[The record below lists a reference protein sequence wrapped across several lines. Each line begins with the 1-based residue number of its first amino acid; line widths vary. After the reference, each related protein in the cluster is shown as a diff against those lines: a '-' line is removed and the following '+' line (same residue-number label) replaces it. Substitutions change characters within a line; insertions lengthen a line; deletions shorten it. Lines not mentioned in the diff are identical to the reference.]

1 MDVAIIGAA
10 GACGRQLA
18 AQVLQRQIVPTTD
31 RLQLVGH
38 GGGLSERELWGLRS
52 DLEDAFGDWSPKVEL
67 AVDPASV
74 DADLVVML
82 AGRTVSLDPG
92 EPVDRAELARHNAE
106 LFHEYAVELGRR
118 PSPPLVIVQSNPVEL
133 GVRIFA
139 EHLPR
144 HHVLGAAAWSDT
156 LRFRRELAVE
166 LGVPRR
172 DVAAFVLGEHG
183 DHIVPIWSAIRARG
197 VDADVLRAVVE
208 RDRAGRDLA
217 ELAGEVARARGAL
230 MDRIRADDVAGAWDF
245 VQSLPADLRIAVKP
259 YFTNFTSGRT
269 TEAVTAHAVADLVEA
284 FVDGVWRTL
293 PAQVWVDGDW
303 RGLRAAMAIPVVLM
317 QTGWAPAV
325 DVEIADDELAA
336 LQSADEA
343 LGRMQDQH
351 LATLRQV
358 GPR

>member
-18 AQVLQRQIVPTTD
+18 VQLLQRRLVPTTD

-38 GGGLSERELWGLRS
+38 GGGASERELWGLCT
-52 DLEDAFGDWSPKVEL
+52 DLEDAFGDWSPTVEL
-67 AVDPASV
+67 CVDPEAV

-92 EPVDRAELARHNAE
+92 ESVDRAGLAGYNAE
-106 LFHEYAVELGRR
+106 LFHAYAVELARR

-144 HHVLGAAAWSDT
+144 HLVLGAAAWSDT
-156 LRFRRELAVE
+156 LRFRRELATE
-166 LGVPRR
+166 LGVSRR

-183 DHIVPIWSAIRARG
+183 EHLVPIWSAVRARG
-197 VDADVLRAVVE
+197 VTGDAVAEVTE
-208 RDRAGRDLA
+208 RSRAGRELTNLTA
-217 ELAGEVARARGAL
+217 EIADARGAL
-230 MDRIRADDVAGAWDF
+230 LDRIRADDVAGAWSY
-245 VQSLPADLRIAVKP
+245 VQALPVDVRVAVKP

-269 TEAVTAHAVADLVEA
+269 TEAVTAHAVADLIEA

-293 PAQVWVDGDW
+293 PAQVWVQGDW
-303 RGLRAAMAIPVVLM
+303 KDLQSAIAVPVVLT
-317 QTGWAPAV
+317 QAGWAAAV
-325 DVEIADDELAA
+325 DVDIADDELAA
-336 LQSADEA
+336 LRVADEA
-343 LGRMQDQH
+343 MGRAQADH
-351 LATLRQV
+351 LAKL
-358 GPR
+358 G